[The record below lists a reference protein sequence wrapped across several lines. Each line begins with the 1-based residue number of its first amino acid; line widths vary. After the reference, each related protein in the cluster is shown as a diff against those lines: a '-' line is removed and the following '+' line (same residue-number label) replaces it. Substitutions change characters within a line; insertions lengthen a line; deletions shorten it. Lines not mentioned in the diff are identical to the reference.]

1 MTRLSPEQAPEM
13 DRRARVL
20 LGLRLMAG
28 YAVILAVMLVT
39 GWMMIGSVNHAVSRV
54 GELYV
59 HPSALTNVAL
69 ETRLLV
75 GQTRHALLMAV
86 LSRAPSD
93 IAAANE
99 RIKTLEARLD
109 ASLSLIEASELQ
121 ELDDVAQVRN
131 ALPRWSVVRQTI
143 LGLMADSRFEEAR
156 ALALSDGSELFGEV
170 ANAMERILTAA
181 HSRTATHELEA
192 KAEERA
198 SISRAWTILVGGGL
212 LSLLIGLMVMRNA
225 LSTIKRKDHERS
237 TLNAQLEESYALNQA
252 AIAHSAVGIGVYTA
266 SGPCVL
272 VNDAYAAI
280 AGGSVEQLLAQD
292 FRSLHSWQKSGMAEA
307 ALAALDT
314 GKQTSRDVHLLSTFG
329 RESWVECRFSSF
341 LRNGAPHLL
350 AMIID
355 ITERKMAEAETQMA
369 ASVFHNTMEG
379 IIVTATDGTILSVN
393 PGFSR
398 ITGYSPD
405 EALGQ
410 TPRLLKSDH
419 HDEPFYR
426 NLWQSITQSGVWQGE
441 IWNRRKGGE
450 AYLEWLTITMIPGP
464 DGKPFRY
471 VSVFNDITENRQK
484 DEHIRHLAFHD
495 ALTGL
500 PNRLL
505 LQDRL
510 NHAIEIARR
519 DGSQVAVM
527 FIDLDRFKVVNDS
540 LGHDVGDMLL
550 IQVTQRL
557 GQCLRKSDTIARQ
570 GGDEF
575 VVLLS
580 DFEAIGEVAEVAEKI
595 IAVLVAPVMVK
606 EQEIHIG
613 ASIGIALFP
622 QDGDDVTSLM
632 RDADTA
638 MYRAKNAGR
647 NTFRFF
653 DLNMDGEATE
663 RLSLEAGLRRALDN
677 REFQLFYQPKVN
689 LETGKV
695 SGAEALIRWNSPDRG
710 LVPPDSFIPLAEES
724 GLIGRIGDWVLEE
737 ACCQL
742 VAWRKEGL
750 VIRVAVNVSGRQ
762 FFESDFAAKVASVL
776 AIHNL
781 PASALEVELTESTVM
796 SDPDRAIGQLTRLQA
811 LGVTVSI
818 DDFGTGYSSLSYLKR
833 LPLDTIKIDRSF
845 VHHLNDQ
852 IDNAAIV
859 RAILGLGEALGMS
872 TIAEGVET
880 AEEERHLQNAG
891 CAVGQGFK
899 YARPLPASDFM
910 DWVKKHEWGGL

>member
-1 MTRLSPEQAPEM
+1 MTAS
-13 DRRARVL
+13 RARTL

-28 YAVILAVMLVT
+28 YAVILVVMLVT
-39 GWMMIGSVNHAVSRV
+39 GWMMID
-54 GELYV
+54 L
-59 HPSALTNVAL
+59 
-69 ETRLLV
+69 
-75 GQTRHALLMAV
+75 
-86 LSRAPSD
+86 
-93 IAAANE
+93 
-99 RIKTLEARLD
+99 
-109 ASLSLIEASELQ
+109 ASQ
-121 ELDDVAQVRN
+121 
-131 ALPRWSVVRQTI
+131 
-143 LGLMADSRFEEAR
+143 
-156 ALALSDGSELFGEV
+156 
-170 ANAMERILTAA
+170 
-181 HSRTATHELEA
+181 
-192 KAEERA
+192 
-198 SISRAWTILVGGGL
+198 AWTILMGGGL
-212 LSLLIGLMVMRNA
+212 LSLIIGLLVMRNVLA
-225 LSTIKRKDHERS
+225 TIKGKDLERS
-237 TLNAQLEESYALNQA
+237 ALTARLEESHALNQA
-252 AIAHSAVGIGVYTA
+252 AIANSVVGIGVYTA
-266 SGPCVL
+266 DGPCIL
-272 VNDAYAAI
+272 VNDAFAAI
-280 AGGSVEQLLAQD
+280 TGGTTEQMLAQN
-292 FRSLHSWQKSGMAEA
+292 FRTIASWQTSGMLDG
-307 ALAALDT
+307 ALAALET
-314 GKQTSRDVHLLSTFG
+314 GRPTNRDVHLVSSFG
-329 RESWVECRFSSF
+329 REIWIECRFSRF
-341 LRNGAPHLL
+341 LRHGAPHLL
-350 AMIID
+350 VIMAD
-355 ITERKMAEAETQMA
+355 ITERKLSEAETQMA

-393 PGFSR
+393 PGFAR
-398 ITGYSPD
+398 ITGYGPD
-405 EALGQ
+405 EAIGQ

-419 HDEPFYR
+419 HDQSFYHA
-426 NLWQSITQSGVWQGE
+426 LWTSITESGCWQGE
-441 IWNRRKGGE
+441 IWNRRKSGE
-450 AYLEWLTITMIPGP
+450 VYLEWLTITMIPGP

-471 VSVFNDITENRQK
+471 VSVFNDITEIRQK

-500 PNRLL
+500 PNRML

-557 GQCLRKSDTIARQ
+557 GLCLRKSDTIARQ

-595 IAVLVAPVMVK
+595 IAALVAPVKVR
-606 EQEIHIG
+606 EHEIHIG
-613 ASIGIALFP
+613 ASIGIALYP

-663 RLSLEAGLRRALDN
+663 RLALEAGLRRALDN
-677 REFQLFYQPKVN
+677 GEFQLFYQPKVN

-695 SGAEALIRWNSPDRG
+695 SGAEALIRWNSPERG

-724 GLIGRIGDWVLEE
+724 GLISRIGDWVLEE
-737 ACCQL
+737 ACRQL
-742 VAWRKEGL
+742 LEWRKEGL
-750 VIRVAVNVSGRQ
+750 AIRVAVNVSARQ
-762 FFESDFAAKVASVL
+762 FFESDFAAKVAAML
-776 AIHNL
+776 ACHGL
-781 PASALEVELTESTVM
+781 PAAALEVELTESTVM

-859 RAILGLGEALGMS
+859 RAILGLGEALGMN

-880 AEEERHLQNAG
+880 EEEERHLRKAG
-891 CAVGQGFK
+891 CAVGQGYK
-899 YARPLPASDFM
+899 YARPLAASDFM
-910 DWVKKHEWGGL
+910 DWVNKHEWGGL